1 MSKLERLK
9 KTKSLSDLAK
19 LLGFTPKGLSY
30 VIHQIPDAKKYR
42 VFDIPKKTGG
52 TRTIKA
58 PVDQLSLLQSRLAE
72 LLTDCVEELIKDN
85 PRYWAASHGFRKSR
99 TIVSNA
105 NAHRKRRY
113 VFNVDL
119 ADFFGTINFGRVRG
133 YFIKDNS
140 FGLDPAVA
148 TVIAQI
154 VCHENA
160 LPQGSP
166 CSPVISNLVANILD
180 ARLMRLAKAS
190 GCTFT
195 RYADDLTFSTN
206 KTIFPSE
213 IAKELAGAEWEVG
226 KQLQDLIER
235 SGYTLNIAKTRMS
248 LRQSRQ
254 TVTGL
259 VVNEKP
265 NISQDYYRCVRAM
278 CHSVFTTGSWYRPVQ
293 AAGAVPVPTTS
304 LRPVEGMLSHIYFV
318 KARRDRSHQMNKDAG
333 FISPKTPTKLYKE
346 FLFYKDFVAS
356 PLPMIVTEG
365 ISDIT
370 YIKCAIRS
378 LAAKFPLLASVK
390 GSNVTPEVAFLNPT
404 GTSRSVLNLG
414 HGASGQGNLV
424 EQYAS
429 SLKCYRHL
437 PLTSPVIILC
447 DNDDGP
453 KEVFSKAQKKSGVPI
468 SLTTT
473 NPFYHLGQNLY
484 LVKVPEGVPPGKR
497 DIEDLFP
504 AAWLGQLVD
513 GKPFDK
519 KKAHGDHTAYG
530 KVIFAEKVVRPNAA
544 KIDFTAFEELLER
557 IEGCIKHYTATVAAK
572 ALAAMASGPTAKT
585 SAAGP

>member
-9 KTKSLSDLAK
+9 ATKNLSDLAK

-30 VIHQIPDAKKYR
+30 VVHQVPDAKKYL

-72 LLTDCVEELIKDN
+72 LLAECVEELIKDN
-85 PRYWAASHGFRKSR
+85 PRYWTASHGFRKNR

-105 NAHRKRRY
+105 NVHRKKRY
-113 VFNVDL
+113 VFNIDL

-154 VCHENA
+154 ACHENA

-180 ARLMRLAKAS
+180 ARLLRLAKAS

-213 IAKELAGAEWEVG
+213 IANELAGAKWEVG
-226 KQLQDLIER
+226 EQLQNLIER
-235 SGYTLNIAKTRMS
+235 SGYKLNTAKTRMS
-248 LRQSRQ
+248 LRKSRQ

-265 NISQDYYRCVRAM
+265 NISQDYYRFVRAM
-278 CHSVFTTGSWYRPVQ
+278 CHSVFMTGTWYRPIPVE
-293 AAGAVPVPTTS
+293 GTVSVPIGS
-304 LRPVEGMLSHIYFV
+304 LRPLEGMLSHIHFV
-318 KARRDRSHQMNKDAG
+318 RARRDRSDKANKLAE
-333 FISPKTPTKLYKE
+333 FSAPKAPIKLYRD
-346 FLFYKDFVAS
+346 FLFYKHFVANAG
-356 PLPMIVTEG
+356 PIVVTEG

-378 LAAKFPLLASVK
+378 LATKVPLLVSVK
-390 GSNVTPEVAFLNPT
+390 NGETELALGFLNPS
-404 GTSRSVLNLG
+404 GTSRSILDLG
-414 HGASGQGNLV
+414 NGTGGQVKLISEYENR
-424 EQYAS
+424 
-429 SLKCYRHL
+429 LKTYRHL

-447 DNDDGP
+447 DNDEG
-453 KEVFSKAQKKSGVPI
+453 SKAIFVQAQKKSSVPI
-468 SLTTT
+468 SEVTTD
-473 NPFYHLGQNLY
+473 PFYYLGHNLY
-484 LVKVPEGVPPGKR
+484 LVKVPEGAPPAQH
-497 DIEDLFP
+497 DIEELFP
-504 AAWLGQLVD
+504 AVWLAEKID
-513 GKPFDK
+513 GKSFDK
-519 KKAHGDHTAYG
+519 KKPHGDHTAYG

-544 KIDFTAFEELLER
+544 KIDFTAFENLLHR
-557 IEGCIKHYTATVAAK
+557 IEGCVKHYAALSAAK
-572 ALAAMASGPTAKT
+572 APVAAPSVKVTAASP
-585 SAAGP
+585 

>member
-19 LLGFTPKGLSY
+19 LLGFTPKGLSF
-30 VIHQIPDAKKYR
+30 VIHQIPDAKKYK

-72 LLTDCVEELIKDN
+72 LLTECVEELIKNN

-113 VFNVDL
+113 VFNVDI

-154 VCHENA
+154 ACHENA

-180 ARLMRLAKAS
+180 ARLLPLAKAS

-213 IAKELAGAEWEVG
+213 IAKKLAGAEWEVG
-226 KQLQDLIER
+226 QQLQDLIEK
-235 SGYTLNIAKTRMS
+235 SGYKLNTAKTRMS

-293 AAGAVPVPTTS
+293 AAGAMPLPTAS

-318 KARRDRSHQMNKDAG
+318 KARRDRSHKMNKDAG
-333 FISPKTPTKLYKE
+333 FISPKTPTRLYKE
-346 FLFYKDFVAS
+346 FLFYKHFVAS
-356 PLPMIVTEG
+356 PSPMIVTEG

-390 GSNVTPEVAFLNPT
+390 GGNVTPEVAFLNPT

-424 EQYAS
+424 DQYAS

-453 KEVFSKAQKKSGVPI
+453 KEVFSKAQKKSGLPI
-468 SLTTT
+468 SLTTST
-473 NPFYHLGQNLY
+473 SFYHLGHNLY
-484 LVKVPEGVPPGKR
+484 LVKVPEGVPAAKR

-504 AAWLGQLVD
+504 AVWLGQLVD

-519 KKAHGDHTAYG
+519 KKPHGDHTAYG

-557 IEGCIKHYTATVAAK
+557 IEGCVKHYAASVAAK
-572 ALAAMASGPTAKT
+572 IPAAPAPAPAAKAA
-585 SAAGP
+585 AAGP

>member
-30 VIHQIPDAKKYR
+30 VVHQIPDAKKYR

-58 PVDQLSLLQSRLAE
+58 PVEQLSLLQSRLAE
-72 LLTDCVEELIKDN
+72 LLTECVEELIKDN

-105 NAHRKRRY
+105 SAHRKRRY

-154 VCHENA
+154 ACHENA

-180 ARLMRLAKAS
+180 ARLLRLAKSS

-206 KTIFPSE
+206 KTIFPHE
-213 IAKELAGAEWEVG
+213 IAKELAGADWEVG
-226 KQLQDLIER
+226 KQLQELIER

-293 AAGAVPVPTTS
+293 AAGAVPVPTAS

-318 KARRDRSHQMNKDAG
+318 KARRDRSHKMNKDAG
-333 FISPKTPTKLYKE
+333 FISPKTPTRLYKE
-346 FLFYKDFVAS
+346 FLFYKHFVAS
-356 PLPMIVTEG
+356 PSPMIVTEG

-424 EQYAS
+424 DQYAS

-557 IEGCIKHYTATVAAK
+557 IEGCIKHYAATVAAK
-572 ALAAMASGPTAKT
+572 VPAATASAPAAKK

>member
-9 KTKSLSDLAK
+9 KTKSLSDLAE

-72 LLTDCVEELIKDN
+72 LLTECIEELIKDN

-113 VFNVDL
+113 VFNVDI

-154 VCHENA
+154 ACHENA

-180 ARLMRLAKAS
+180 ARLLRLAKAS

-278 CHSVFTTGSWYRPVQ
+278 CHSVFTTGV
-293 AAGAVPVPTTS
+293 V
-304 LRPVEGMLSHIYFV
+304 
-318 KARRDRSHQMNKDAG
+318 
-333 FISPKTPTKLYKE
+333 
-346 FLFYKDFVAS
+346 
-356 PLPMIVTEG
+356 
-365 ISDIT
+365 
-370 YIKCAIRS
+370 
-378 LAAKFPLLASVK
+378 
-390 GSNVTPEVAFLNPT
+390 
-404 GTSRSVLNLG
+404 SRSWWKFDGGVI
-414 HGASGQGNLV
+414 SG
-424 EQYAS
+424 
-429 SLKCYRHL
+429 
-437 PLTSPVIILC
+437 
-447 DNDDGP
+447 
-453 KEVFSKAQKKSGVPI
+453 
-468 SLTTT
+468 
-473 NPFYHLGQNLY
+473 
-484 LVKVPEGVPPGKR
+484 
-497 DIEDLFP
+497 
-504 AAWLGQLVD
+504 
-513 GKPFDK
+513 
-519 KKAHGDHTAYG
+519 
-530 KVIFAEKVVRPNAA
+530 
-544 KIDFTAFEELLER
+544 
-557 IEGCIKHYTATVAAK
+557 
-572 ALAAMASGPTAKT
+572 
-585 SAAGP
+585 

>member
-42 VFDIPKKTGG
+42 VFEIPKKTGG

-58 PVDQLSLLQSRLAE
+58 PVDELSLLQSRLAE
-72 LLTDCVEELIKDN
+72 LLTECVEELIKDN

-113 VFNVDL
+113 VFNIDL

-154 VCHENA
+154 ACHENA

-166 CSPVISNLVANILD
+166 CSPVISNLIANILD
-180 ARLMRLAKAS
+180 ARLLRLAKAS

-226 KQLQDLIER
+226 QQLQNIIDK
-235 SGYTLNIAKTRMS
+235 SGYKLNTAKTRMS

-293 AAGAVPVPTTS
+293 AAGAVPVPTGS

-318 KARRDRSHQMNKDAG
+318 KARRDRSHKMNKDAG
-333 FISPKTPTKLYKE
+333 FISPKTPTRLYKE
-346 FLFYKDFVAS
+346 FLFYKHFVAS

-390 GSNVTPEVAFLNPT
+390 GGTVTPEVAFLNPT

-414 HGASGQGNLV
+414 QGASGQGNLV
-424 EQYAS
+424 DQYAS

-453 KEVFSKAQKKSGVPI
+453 KEVFSKAQKKAGVPI

-473 NPFYHLGQNLY
+473 TPFYHLGQNLY
-484 LVKVPEGVPPGKR
+484 LVKVPEGISAGKR

-544 KIDFTAFEELLER
+544 KIDFTEFEELLLR
-557 IEGCIKHYTATVAAK
+557 IEGCVKHYVASVAAK
-572 ALAAMASGPTAKT
+572 VPATPAPAPTAK
-585 SAAGP
+585 AAGAGP

>member
-9 KTKSLSDLAK
+9 KTKNLSDLAK

-30 VIHQIPDAKKYR
+30 VIHQIPDAKKYK
-42 VFDIPKKTGG
+42 VFEIPKKTGG
-52 TRTIKA
+52 TRTIRA

-72 LLTDCVEELIKDN
+72 LLTECVEELIKEN

-154 VCHENA
+154 ACHENA

-180 ARLMRLAKAS
+180 ARLLRHAKAS

-206 KTIFPSE
+206 ETIFPSE
-213 IAKELAGAEWEVG
+213 IAKELAGGEWQVG

-235 SGYTLNIAKTRMS
+235 SGYTLNFAKTRMS

-259 VVNEKP
+259 VVNVKP
-265 NISQDYYRCVRAM
+265 NISQDYYRFVRAM
-278 CHSVFTTGSWYRPVQ
+278 CHSVFMTGMWYRPVPVE
-293 AAGAVPVPTTS
+293 GAVPVPTTS
-304 LRPVEGMLSHIYFV
+304 LRPLEGMLSHIHFV
-318 KARRDRSHQMNKDAG
+318 RARRDRSDKANKLAE
-333 FISPKTPTKLYKE
+333 FSAPKAPVKLYRD
-346 FLFYKDFVAS
+346 FLFYKHFVANAA
-356 PLPMIVTEG
+356 PIIVTEG

-378 LAAKFPLLASVK
+378 LTAKFPLLVSIKDGKTELAL
-390 GSNVTPEVAFLNPT
+390 GFLNPS
-404 GTSRSVLNLG
+404 GTSRSILDLG
-414 HGASGQGNLV
+414 NGTGGQVKLISDYENR
-424 EQYAS
+424 
-429 SLKCYRHL
+429 LKTYRHL

-447 DNDDGP
+447 DNDDG
-453 KEVFSKAQKKSGVPI
+453 SKAIFTQAQNKSGMTV
-468 SLTTT
+468 SAVTTD
-473 NPFYHLGQNLY
+473 PFYHLGHNLY
-484 LVKVPEGVPPGKR
+484 LVKVPEAAPPAQH
-497 DIEDLFP
+497 DIEELLP
-504 AAWLGQLVD
+504 AVWLGEKVD

-519 KKAHGDHTAYG
+519 KKPHGDHTAYG

-544 KIDFTAFEELLER
+544 KIDFTSFEPLLLR
-557 IEGCIKHYTATVAAK
+557 IEGCVKHYAALVAAK
-572 ALAAMASGPTAKT
+572 APTAPAPASKVAAT
-585 SAAGP
+585 SP